1 MSKAQ
6 KSLDADSFRTLT
18 PLKPRP
24 IEPQTLSDMDLLS
37 QSRRGNKRAFGEL
50 VNRYQARVASTVIG
64 MLGQGPEA
72 DDVGQETFIRFYRAL
87 DSFRGDAQIATY
99 LHRIAIN
106 LSLNALKKRKRQQN
120 RFSRPE
126 KELLESMP
134 AGPAPVTQFDDA
146 AVVEKALNQLK
157 PDFRS
162 VVVLRLV
169 EGYST
174 SETAALLNLPQGTVL
189 SRLARAQRKLR
200 TILGPYFEENGYS

>member
-1 MSKAQ
+1 MS
-6 KSLDADSFRTLT
+6 
-18 PLKPRP
+18 
-24 IEPQTLSDMDLLS
+24 DLELLA

-50 VNRYQARVASTVIG
+50 VNRYQDRVASTVIG
-64 MLGQGPEA
+64 MLGEGPEA

-87 DSFRGDAQIATY
+87 DSFRGDSRISTY

-106 LSLNALKKRKRQQN
+106 LSLNALKKRKRQQS

-126 KELLESMP
+126 KDMLEGMP
-134 AGPAPVTQFDDA
+134 AKSPSATRFDEA
-146 AVVEKALNQLK
+146 ALVEKALNQLK
-157 PDFRS
+157 PEFRS

-174 SETAALLNLPQGTVL
+174 SETATLLNLPQGTVL

>member
-1 MSKAQ
+1 
-6 KSLDADSFRTLT
+6 
-18 PLKPRP
+18 
-24 IEPQTLSDMDLLS
+24 MDLLS

-64 MLGQGPEA
+64 MLGKGPEA

-134 AGPAPVTQFDDA
+134 AHPAPVTQFDDA

>member
-6 KSLDADSFRTLT
+6 KYLDADSFRTLT

-134 AGPAPVTQFDDA
+134 ERSAPVTQFDDA

-174 SETAALLNLPQGTVL
+174 SETATLLNLPQGTVL